1 MTDQIQK
8 IIELINARNSTDN
21 ALGKLLMQ
29 QLTLSEAW
37 IVCNNTIEAR
47 KINTVRFL
55 FDMFDPRT
63 YPFNRSKHVLQWSK
77 IGEWV
82 QENPDQKVCLRKDRK
97 WDLSTEV
104 KYKVCKMVTNTREPY
119 LGEQMILAQYGKF
132 VKETRD
138 YYVFNGGK
146 EGVFK
151 VGRVTLISIDPVA
164 R

>member
-1 MTDQIQK
+1 MEDKIQK
-8 IIELINARNSTDN
+8 IIELVNSRNSREQG
-21 ALGKLLMQ
+21 LGIEMMV
-29 QLTLSEAW
+29 QLTLQQAW
-37 IVCNNTIEAR
+37 IVCSASIKAH
-47 KINTVRFL
+47 KLHSVKFL
-55 FDMFDPRT
+55 FDRFDPRT
-63 YPFNRSKHVLQWSK
+63 YPFNRSKHILQWSK

-82 QENPDQKVCLRKDRK
+82 QENPDQKACLRKDRK
-97 WDLSTEV
+97 WELSTEV

-151 VGRVTLISIDPVA
+151 VGRVTLISIDPVKP
-164 R
+164 